1 MKDFGVTF
9 DPELSF
15 NFHYNEKMN
24 KSSRK
29 GRFWTI
35 GAHLWFNSKL

>member
-15 NFHYNEKMN
+15 NFHCNEKMN
-24 KSSRK
+24 KNSRK
-29 GRFWTI
+29 KAGSGQLEHI
-35 GAHLWFNSKL
+35 CASILN

>member
-15 NFHYNEKMN
+15 NFHCNENMN

-29 GRFWTI
+29 RPVLGHWSIFV
-35 GAHLWFNSKL
+35 LQF